1 MEQTFIAQPS
11 WYAPILE
18 FIQSLLTGQE
28 WVALAWVL
36 IVIFASTESFKR
48 IVITY
53 MAKKNRKQA
62 LYLCAF
68 IAGLVAS
75 FLLWPEQKTIPWF
88 IAGIVSGPLSNFL
101 HYIVIAG
108 IQWKFPKLAAIISGK
123 KP

>member
-1 MEQTFIAQPS
+1 MEPTYIAEPS
-11 WYAPILE
+11 WYAPIVE

-36 IVIFASTESFKR
+36 IVICASTESFKR
-48 IVITY
+48 IVIVY

-68 IAGLVAS
+68 IAGFATS

-88 IAGIVSGPLSNFL
+88 IAGVVSGPLSNFL
-101 HYIVIAG
+101 HWAVISM
-108 IQWKFPKLAAIISGK
+108 IEWKYPRLAAIISGK
-123 KP
+123 K